1 MEYAIT
7 QIILGWL
14 YGHLVE
20 YLIHKY
26 ILHDHN
32 RFKNAFK
39 RHFGTHH
46 KISRKNE
53 MYDEGYEKTF
63 NSSSLFELGGLSLLL
78 LSHLPLVYILPYF
91 YCTLIYSAL
100 VYYSVHR
107 LSHLYT
113 DLGRK
118 LLPWHYAHHMA
129 KNQHENWG
137 VRLPIFDLLLGTYS
151 VENRDKA

>member
-1 MEYAIT
+1 MEYAVA
-7 QIILGWL
+7 QIIIGWI
-14 YGHLVE
+14 YGHFAE

-46 KISRKNE
+46 RISRKNK

-91 YCTLIYSAL
+91 YCTLLYSAF
-100 VYYSVHR
+100 VYYCIHR

-113 DLGRK
+113 NLGRK
-118 LLPWHYAHHMA
+118 ILPWHYQHHMA

-137 VRLPIFDLLLGTYS
+137 VRLPILIYFWALI
-151 VENRDKA
+151 R